1 VTVSR
6 GGDDVFDDV
15 FHSGN
20 MTPDEAA
27 LGCPRSTPA
36 THTEARAVRSVPLQA
51 GDEMVIHG
59 SYPPCPTCKGL
70 MNDAV
75 EESGASIRYLWDDN
89 EWIAGR

>member
-1 VTVSR
+1 MNR
-6 GGDDVFDDV
+6 GGDTVLDDV

-20 MTPDEAA
+20 MTPEEAA
-27 LGCPRSTPA
+27 LGVARSTLA
-36 THTEARAVRSVPLQA
+36 THTEARAVGSVPLQA

-70 MNDAV
+70 MSDAV
-75 EESGASIRYLWDDN
+75 DETGASIRYLWDDN